1 MDLQKM
7 MKPIWET
14 GTIYNEACFFLK
26 GVQNKLLYEPVAD
39 TVCVKS
45 YDGTVVYEQGCDYII
60 EGNVLVLTPQS
71 RIACACEADLI
82 LADREQADEELRRM
96 GRDLGFGPV
105 AMDDGRYITLRGIDH
120 PEYLAKWTVMVSY
133 EPLSSERI
141 QAPFDASAYLPKW
154 TRKRKEG
161 EDCQIV
167 LYGDSIS
174 YGCDCSGLYHM
185 PPDQPVWGELVRQYL
200 ESTGRGKVSLENV
213 SMPSADTEWAIEH
226 CEERLR
232 KEWRPDLVILGFGM
246 NDRCSAAEYAD
257 RTKRLVQCVQQQ
269 YPEAEVLLIVT
280 TLPNA
285 RVSTPPI
292 YFCAQQHTFPDVLFN
307 MKKDGIGVADVQGV
321 QTQIMQQKSY
331 LDLTANYLNHPN
343 DYLARIQAQTVV
355 QALGAWHKA

>member
-1 MDLQKM
+1 M

-26 GVQNKLLYEPVAD
+26 GVQTKLLYE
-39 TVCVKS
+39 
-45 YDGTVVYEQGCDYII
+45 
-60 EGNVLVLTPQS
+60 
-71 RIACACEADLI
+71 
-82 LADREQADEELRRM
+82 
-96 GRDLGFGPV
+96 PV
-105 AMDDGRYITLRGIDH
+105 AMDDGRYITLRGINH

-133 EPLSSERI
+133 ESLSSERI
-141 QAPFDASAYLPKW
+141 QAPFDASAHLPKW
-154 TRKRKEG
+154 TRKRKAG

-174 YGCDCSGLYHM
+174 YGCDCSGLYHL
-185 PPDQPVWGELVRQYL
+185 P
-200 ESTGRGKVSLENV
+200 
-213 SMPSADTEWAIEH
+213 
-226 CEERLR
+226 
-232 KEWRPDLVILGFGM
+232 PDLVILGFGM

-285 RVSTPPI
+285 RVSTLPI

-307 MKKDGIGVADVQGV
+307 VKKDGIGIADVQGV